1 MIDAKKARQKS
12 LINSEL
18 KNKMENIE
26 KEIIQATDEGFFGT
40 TVRMLRSSD
49 EVANV
54 ICKELTDLGYEVEYE
69 HAKPLPSGCP
79 SDQWDFYDHL
89 HIRWDPEKGE

>member
-12 LINSEL
+12 LISSEL

-26 KEIIQATDEGFFGT
+26 KEIIQATAEGLFGT
-40 TVRMLRSSD
+40 TVRMLCTSD
-49 EVANV
+49 EVV
-54 ICKELTDLGYEVEYE
+54 DVLCKELTDLGYEVEYE
-69 HAKPLPSGCP
+69 PSKPLPPGCP

>member
-26 KEIIQATDEGFFGT
+26 KEIIQATDEGLL
-40 TVRMLRSSD
+40 VL
-49 EVANV
+49 
-54 ICKELTDLGYEVEYE
+54 
-69 HAKPLPSGCP
+69 
-79 SDQWDFYDHL
+79 Q
-89 HIRWDPEKGE
+89 